1 MFHVKHMR
9 VHWRIYGG
17 VQGVGFR
24 EFVRR
29 VAGSDELAGYVRNR
43 GDGSVEVEAEG
54 GVQAIARLRAA
65 VEAGPPHAAVRDVR
79 EEPPGEST
87 LPLPFTVR
95 Y

>member
-1 MFHVKHMR
+1 MR

-29 VAGSDELAGYVRNR
+29 AAAREEVAGYVRNR

-54 GVQAIARLRAA
+54 APQAIARLRAS

-79 EEPPGEST
+79 EEPPAESA